1 MIFHWDSGILYRW
14 KKMSIKDELAKTEFY
29 NREYSLSHIP
39 YDKEMAFYQS
49 IRNGDMEE
57 MHRLFTPLCVE
68 GFGKLSDNSLRNLK
82 YHLIITIAFITRY
95 CIEGGLEMENAY
107 NLSDIYIR
115 KIDTCNSEEEL
126 HDIHRELCES
136 YVKRM
141 QKCRPAARYSKPIQL
156 AIDYIYDNLH
166 EKILISDIAEV
177 TKLSESYISRLF
189 HKETGMSISTYI
201 INKRIDAAKNLLMY
215 TDYSTSEISNF
226 LNFSSESH
234 FISTFKRVTEFTP
247 KKFRLYNFR
256 NKNIRKNS

>member
-1 MIFHWDSGILYRW
+1 MG
-14 KKMSIKDELAKTEFY
+14 IKDELAKTEFY

-68 GFGKLSDNSLRNLK
+68 GFGKLSENSLRNLK

-126 HDIHRELCES
+126 HQIHKELCES

-141 QKCRPAARYSKPIQL
+141 QKNKSLARYSKPVQKI
-156 AIDYIYDNLH
+156 IDYIYDNLH
-166 EKILISDIAEV
+166 EKIQLSALAQAAG
-177 TKLSESYISRLF
+177 LSESYISRLF
-189 HKETGMSISTYI
+189 HKETGSSISTYI
-201 INKRIDAAKNLLMY
+201 IEKKVDAAKNLLIY
-215 TDYSTSEISNF
+215 TEYSTSEISNF

-234 FISTFKRVTEFTP
+234 FISTFKSKAGTTP

-256 NKNIRKNS
+256 KKED

>member
-1 MIFHWDSGILYRW
+1 MG
-14 KKMSIKDELAKTEFY
+14 IKDELAKTEFY

-49 IRNGDMEE
+49 IRNGDMDE

-68 GFGKLSDNSLRNLK
+68 GFGKLSENALRNLK

-115 KIDTCNSEEEL
+115 KIDTCNSEEE
-126 HDIHRELCES
+126 IHKIHKELCES
-136 YVKRM
+136 YVIRM
-141 QKCRPAARYSKPIQL
+141 QKNKTQARYSKPVQKT
-156 AIDYIYDNLH
+156 IDFIYDNLH
-166 EKILISDIAEV
+166 EKIQLGDLADNV
-177 TKLSESYISRLF
+177 NLSQSYISRLF
-189 HKETGMSISTYI
+189 HKETGSSISSYI
-201 INKRIDAAKNLLMY
+201 ISKKVDAAKNLLIY

-234 FISTFKRVTEFTP
+234 FISTFKSQTGSTP

-256 NKNIRKNS
+256 NQHQ